1 MLKFKRVLTLI
12 LGFLLFFKRVWCNGS
27 IPVSKTVDGSSNL
40 STRAEKRKNMKKYII
55 ESIQEL
61 NDKVTWP
68 TWAQLQSSTILV
80 AISSV
85 IIAAIISLMDLGFDT
100 ILGEFYS
107 IF

>member
-1 MLKFKRVLTLI
+1 
-12 LGFLLFFKRVWCNGS
+12 
-27 IPVSKTVDGSSNL
+27 
-40 STRAEKRKNMKKYII
+40 MKKYII
-55 ESIQEL
+55 ESIEEL
-61 NDKVTWP
+61 KNKVTWP

-85 IIAAIISLMDLGFDT
+85 IIALIISVMDMGFDT

>member
-1 MLKFKRVLTLI
+1 
-12 LGFLLFFKRVWCNGS
+12 
-27 IPVSKTVDGSSNL
+27 
-40 STRAEKRKNMKKYII
+40 MKKYII

-61 NDKVTWP
+61 KDKVTWP

-85 IIAAIISLMDLGFDT
+85 IIALIISVMDLGFDT
-100 ILGEFYS
+100 ILGEFYK

>member
-1 MLKFKRVLTLI
+1 
-12 LGFLLFFKRVWCNGS
+12 
-27 IPVSKTVDGSSNL
+27 
-40 STRAEKRKNMKKYII
+40 MKKYIL

-61 NDKVTWP
+61 RDKVTWP

-85 IIAAIISLMDLGFDT
+85 IIALIISLMDMGFDT